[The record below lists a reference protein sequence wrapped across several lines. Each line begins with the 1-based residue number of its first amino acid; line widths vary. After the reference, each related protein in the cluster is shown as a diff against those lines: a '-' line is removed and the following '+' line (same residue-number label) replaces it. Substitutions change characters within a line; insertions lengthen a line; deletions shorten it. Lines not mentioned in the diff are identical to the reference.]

1 MRTDKFEGFQLRCIM
16 CPNFIP
22 ADRPKRAVTCSKECS
37 QARKDYGRA
46 LQDRTEC
53 RYCERPSTPLERARY
68 KRWRR
73 WEEKN
78 PPQDS
83 ELSEAELA
91 EREYRKANP
100 RIKPGPKPKAKKE
113 PNAEPVSSDVE

>member
-1 MRTDKFEGFQLRCIM
+1 MRTDKFAGFQLRCIM

-53 RYCERPSTPLERARY
+53 RYCERPSTPAERARY
-68 KRWRR
+68 KRWRKF
-73 WEEKN
+73 ELKN
-78 PPQDS
+78 PPPDA

-100 RIKPGPKPKAKKE
+100 RQKRGPKPKVTQHPE
-113 PNAEPVSSDVE
+113 EDAE